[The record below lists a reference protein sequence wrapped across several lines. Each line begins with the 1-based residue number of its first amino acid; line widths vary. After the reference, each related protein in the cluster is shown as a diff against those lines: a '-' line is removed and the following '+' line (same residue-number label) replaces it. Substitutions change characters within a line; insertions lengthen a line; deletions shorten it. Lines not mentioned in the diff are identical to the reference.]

1 MTDAA
6 IDQTHALLLHLADFL
21 KKLPS
26 DQVGDLL
33 NGEAKLAVIP
43 KGARVGTG
51 PTSRTAKAAPVA
63 MDAEQIAAD
72 LARIDD
78 RAAANRYIDD
88 LKLTVPA
95 LKELC
100 KQLDVPVPAKATK
113 QVVVDTIVNLLV
125 GRRIDSDALQRHAR

>member
-21 KKLPS
+21 RKLPS

-33 NGEAKLAVIP
+33 SGEAKLAVIP
-43 KGARVGTG
+43 KGARVGG
-51 PTSRTAKAAPVA
+51 ATSRTTKAASAAV
-63 MDAEQIAAD
+63 DAERIAAD

-78 RAAANRYIDD
+78 RAAATRYIND
-88 LKLTVPA
+88 LKLTAVA

-100 KQLDVPVPAKATK
+100 KMLDVPVPAKATK
-113 QVVVDTIVNLLV
+113 PIVIDTIVNLLV